1 MTPRGVVE
9 KWIAEGAFPGASF
22 AYGSGASVVMDHV
35 GRFTYDSSSRAV
47 DGETVWDLA
56 SVTKVMATTPAV
68 LAAVDAGILS
78 LDDPVS
84 KWIPETKLSEATIR
98 HLLRH
103 ESGLRAYDSG
113 IAGKISVSQE
123 ARARILS
130 ANPAT
135 AVGAQCEYS
144 CLGFVTLMAI
154 LERATGMPFP
164 EWVALRV
171 FAPLGVIGADFCPSP
186 GMLPRIPPTGKTDA
200 WRRKLA
206 SERGQEW
213 SHGEFIRGTVHD
225 PIAYALG
232 GVSGNAGLFST
243 LAGVAEYARAWDE
256 GRGFIGSHKAEWIA
270 KGSDLSSRALG
281 WDTKSPTGSSAGSLF
296 STASYGHTGYTG
308 TCLWIDPEHRI
319 WGVLLAHRVHPDET
333 NLKISQ
339 ARPEFFDAVFRATR
353 S

>member
-1 MTPRGVVE
+1 MTPREVVG
-9 KWIAEGAFPGASF
+9 KWIGEGAFPGASF
-22 AYGSGASVVMDHV
+22 AYGSKDRVIQDHA
-35 GRFTYDSSSRAV
+35 GRFTYDPESRSV
-47 DGETVWDLA
+47 DEETIWDLA

-68 LAAVDAGILS
+68 LAAVDEGLIGLE
-78 LDDPVS
+78 DPVS
-84 KWIPETKLSEATIR
+84 RWIPETKLTEATIR

-123 ARARILS
+123 ARSRILS

-135 AVGAQCEYS
+135 KVSEKCEYS
-144 CLGFVTLMAI
+144 CLGFVTLMAVV
-154 LERATGMPFP
+154 ERATGMPFP
-164 EWVALRV
+164 EWIAVKV
-171 FAPLGVIGADFCPSP
+171 FSALGVSGADYCPSP
-186 GMLPRIPPTGKTDA
+186 GLLPRIPPTGQTDA

-206 SERGQEW
+206 AERGQEW

-243 LAGVAEYARAWDE
+243 LSGVAEYAQSWLE
-256 GRGFIGSHKAEWIA
+256 GRSFVGRHRAEWTT

-281 WDTKSPTGSSAGSLF
+281 WDTKSPTGSSAGTLF
-296 STASYGHTGYTG
+296 SLKSFGHTGYTG
-308 TCLWIDPEHRI
+308 TCIWIDPEHEI
-319 WGVLLAHRVHPDET
+319 WGVLLAHRVYPDET

-339 ARPEFFDAVFRATR
+339 ARPEFFDAVFRVLR
-353 S
+353 G